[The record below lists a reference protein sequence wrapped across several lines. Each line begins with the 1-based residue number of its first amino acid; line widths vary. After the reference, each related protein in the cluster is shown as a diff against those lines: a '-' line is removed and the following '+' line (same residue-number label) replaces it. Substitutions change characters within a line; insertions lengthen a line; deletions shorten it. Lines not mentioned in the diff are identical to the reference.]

1 MAAGHDS
8 PPIEH
13 VSPPIQAGEA
23 GDAGGAD
30 EKRAVIAQVT
40 SSSFSEQQ
48 QSTNKRGV
56 FSRIK
61 SSLIIRLPKHSDDD
75 PPPSR
80 VYHEPSTTP
89 AGPASLLS
97 RVKKFFL
104 FFGPGAVI
112 SVAYID
118 PDQYQTGITSGAEF
132 QYKLLFMV
140 LVSNII
146 AIYIQ
151 SLCVKLGTVTGMD
164 LAQMNHRWLPRWLE
178 LIIYVVAEASIIAT
192 DLGQVIGT
200 AIALNILIPAL
211 PLPAACVISVAETL
225 LILLFYSPTGQLRR
239 IRLFEIFVSILVV
252 VVFVTICVALSMVH
266 APARDVFRGFVPSR
280 EIFVDSGLYA
290 SCAIL
295 GGTLMP
301 HALYVGTA
309 LSRARLYDFDTKH
322 SSTAANTSNRRRNSS
337 SSSSSDSTAS
347 RNYRPSV
354 QAIKSC
360 LSYSIAELSLT
371 LFTVAIFVNSA
382 LVIIA
387 GSAFYKQPD
396 DPSSLDRRDEP
407 EPGEAEVSSDLYSL
421 FDLFSTTIAPAAGI
435 MFAVSLLFSGISA
448 GIVSTIAG
456 QIVMEG
462 AFNIRVS
469 PFLRRLIT
477 RLVAII
483 PALIIA
489 VSVGKEGL
497 SKAMVACNYLLAV
510 ALVPITFPVVLY
522 TSFGKYMSV
531 PVVST
536 REGGEQQQHGVVV
549 GGDAAGEGQTT
560 VEMVNFRNHH
570 VTSFFGW
577 LFWLLV
583 AVMDIATI
591 VLVGLGITVDD
602 G

>member
-1 MAAGHDS
+1 MADGHDS
-8 PPIEH
+8 PPIED
-13 VSPPIQAGEA
+13 VSSPIQAGEA

-61 SSLIIRLPKHSDDD
+61 SPLIIRLPKHSDDD
-75 PPPSR
+75 PPPTR

-97 RVKKFFL
+97 KVKKFFL

-239 IRLFEIFVSILVV
+239 IRLFEIFVSLLVV

-280 EIFVDSGLYA
+280 DIFVDSGLYA

-309 LSRARLYDFDTKH
+309 LSRARLYDFDTKR
-322 SSTAANTSNRRRNSS
+322 SNRRRNSS
-337 SSSSSDSTAS
+337 SSDSDSSAS
-347 RNYRPSV
+347 RNYRPSI

-396 DPSSLDRRDEP
+396 HDDSVSLDRRDEP
-407 EPGEAEVSSDLYSL
+407 ETGEAEISSDLYSL

-531 PVVST
+531 PVDSPSSGGL
-536 REGGEQQQHGVVV
+536 REEEGEHGVD
-549 GGDAAGEGQTT
+549 GGDADGEGQTT
-560 VEMVNFRNHH
+560 VEMVNFRNHY

-591 VLVGLGITVDD
+591 VLVGLGIAADD

>member
-1 MAAGHDS
+1 MV
-8 PPIEH
+8 E
-13 VSPPIQAGEA
+13 GEA
-23 GDAGGAD
+23 VD
-30 EKRAVIAQVT
+30 EKKETITQVASSYSEQASPIHNNKGRWFTKLKSAFVIQSRLPPVT
-40 SSSFSEQQ
+40 SSDHDGRPTTRS
-48 QSTNKRGV
+48 NDV
-56 FSRIK
+56 V
-61 SSLIIRLPKHSDDD
+61 
-75 PPPSR
+75 PPT
-80 VYHEPSTTP
+80 V
-89 AGPASLLS
+89 LS
-97 RVKKFFL
+97 KIKKFLL

-118 PDQYQTGITSGAEF
+118 PDQYQTGITSGSEF

-178 LIIYVVAEASIIAT
+178 LIIYLVAEASIIAT

-225 LILLFYSPTGQLRR
+225 LILLFYSPDGQLRR
-239 IRLFEIFVSILVV
+239 IRLFEVFVSLLVV
-252 VVFVTICVALSMVH
+252 VVFVTICVALSMVQ

-280 EIFVDSGLYA
+280 EIFVDTGLYA

-309 LSRARLYDFDTKH
+309 LSRARLHDFDTKN
-322 SSTAANTSNRRRNSS
+322 SEQEDDRDPNR
-337 SSSSSDSTAS
+337 SSSDSLP
-347 RNYRPSV
+347 RPPYRPSV
-354 QAIKSC
+354 RAIKSC

-387 GSAFYKQPD
+387 GSAFYKSPTD
-396 DPSSLDRRDEP
+396 SDSPEPADLDRRDAAEP
-407 EPGEAEVSSDLYSL
+407 EEEISSDLY
-421 FDLFSTTIAPAAGI
+421 DLFALFSSTIAPAAGI

-456 QIVMEG
+456 QIIMEG

-489 VSVGKEGL
+489 LAVGREGL

-510 ALVPITFPVVLY
+510 ALVPITFPIIFY
-522 TSFGKYMSV
+522 TSFSRYMRV
-531 PVVST
+531 PVP
-536 REGGEQQQHGVVV
+536 
-549 GGDAAGEGQTT
+549 AADDGTETETGRM
-560 VEMVNFRNHH
+560 EDFRNHA
-570 VTSFFGW
+570 VTSLFGW
-577 LFWLLV
+577 VFWVLV
-583 AVMDIATI
+583 AVMDLATV
-591 VLVGLGITVDD
+591 VLVGLGITTDD